1 MAEHRSP
8 KPGVGGSNPSWPASF
23 AINQRGHTVE
33 KVTGFLGNVKG
44 ELSKVTW
51 PTKKDTYAST
61 LVVIVFVFMVAVYLW
76 GVDTILSTLIKTVL
90 SR

>member
-1 MAEHRSP
+1 
-8 KPGVGGSNPSWPASF
+8 VG
-23 AINQRGHTVE
+23 

-76 GVDTILSTLIKTVL
+76 GVDTILSTLIKTIL

>member
-1 MAEHRSP
+1 
-8 KPGVGGSNPSWPASF
+8 VG
-23 AINQRGHTVE
+23 

-44 ELSKVTW
+44 ELRKVTW
-51 PTKKDTYAST
+51 PTRKDTYAST

-76 GVDTILSTLIKTVL
+76 GVDTILSTLIKTIL